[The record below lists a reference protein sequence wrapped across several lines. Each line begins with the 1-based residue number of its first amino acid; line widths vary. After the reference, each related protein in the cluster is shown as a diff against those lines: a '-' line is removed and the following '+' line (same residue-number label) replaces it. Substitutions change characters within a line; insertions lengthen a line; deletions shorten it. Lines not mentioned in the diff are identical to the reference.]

1 MKFTKVAIV
10 TDPQVTSSSNAFS
23 ILLCVLVESLL
34 CDCVLF
40 AAHG

>member
-23 ILLCVLVESLL
+23 ILLCV
-34 CDCVLF
+34 CVNEEPII
-40 AAHG
+40 